1 MTHRSLLFFAALL
14 LALLAAAP
22 ISAATPHLGHAC
34 EDEIASTKV
43 FLRLTLLQGTVWNA
57 AFHNLQP
64 PYDYSAGQLGLEMLG
79 IDYPISKLDTID
91 AYLDTWNIYGN
102 VDNWQLQKVTA
113 KLRPYLRTLA
123 MDLGQAC

>member
-1 MTHRSLLFFAALL
+1 MKHRSLVFFVALW
-14 LALLAAAP
+14 LALLATTP
-22 ISAATPHLGHAC
+22 VSANTSRLGHNC
-34 EDEIASTKV
+34 EDEVASTKV

-64 PYDYSAGQLGLEMLG
+64 PYDYSAGQLGLEMLEM
-79 IDYPISKLDTID
+79 DYPISKLGTID

-102 VDNWQLQKVTA
+102 ADNWQLQRVTA

-123 MDLGQAC
+123 NDLSQAC